1 MERVRIGIFSSWR
14 PLVFFTCRNTQ
25 RRTTKGERKN
35 PLIRQQTGIALMAS
49 VSSLSLLTAPSGR
62 SDYSPVC
69 RYLGRR
75 RVEEDFTHARQDG
88 QEEEEENPSKQR
100 RAMWNRFDLVRDFQ
114 YWADE
119 WSRPLCYCVRAL
131 VVMATRR
138 ERSCHTLSAQTQYV
152 GLNPPHNFDAT
163 GVVVSRFNIYK
174 TWCLL
179 TY

>member
-1 MERVRIGIFSSWR
+1 MTAPCVLHVSQHTEEDNERGKKESLDPPTDWNRADGIGI
-14 PLVFFTCRNTQ
+14 V
-25 RRTTKGERKN
+25 
-35 PLIRQQTGIALMAS
+35 
-49 VSSLSLLTAPSGR
+49 SLLTAPSGR

-174 TWCLL
+174 T
-179 TY
+179 